1 MAEAAKAKTTKP
13 RVAAATK
20 AESQPTPAVV
30 AKGKAKTKPKAT
42 AKRKVAAA
50 VKAAPKP
57 APEPK
62 AKPAPVVNPRANRP
76 KRAPDAPPAI
86 ERADRKTRVGLV
98 VSAKMEKTVVV
109 KIERRVQHPIYGK
122 VVLRTKHFKAH
133 DIIGCDAGDR
143 VEIMETRPISKQ
155 KRWRVTQILEK
166 VK

>member
-1 MAEAAKAKTTKP
+1 MADAEKAKTTKP
-13 RVAAATK
+13 KAATK
-20 AESQPTPAVV
+20 PAP
-30 AKGKAKTKPKAT
+30 AKAASAKVGSKSKAP
-42 AKRKVAAA
+42 AA

-62 AKPAPVVNPRANRP
+62 AKPAPVVNPRANRER
-76 KRAPDAPPAI
+76 RAPGSPPAI
-86 ERADRKTRVGLV
+86 ERADRKTRVGFV

-133 DIIGCDAGDR
+133 DLIGCDEGDR